1 MKIFVTGSAGQV
13 GSHIVDALLARG
25 DSVLGI
31 DNFATGRIEHVQSHE
46 RYRFVQ
52 GTIADTAQVDGLIRT
67 FQPDCIVHTAAS
79 YKDPD
84 DWQEDVA
91 TNVKGAVN
99 LIQSAKNHGVARFV
113 YFQTALIYGTK
124 PDQNPITLNPPRRV
138 DNSSYSISK
147 GSAEDYLE
155 LSGISH
161 VTFRLANVIGDRC
174 SSGPLPIFY
183 RRLMD
188 GKPCFVTDT
197 RRDFVFVHDL
207 VKISLRAITGEGKGA
222 YHFSSGQDVAIQEL
236 YDEMVKALEISPY
249 PAAEVMASTDDNAAS
264 ILLDPSRTLEDFGS
278 IEFTPLSQIV
288 SRAVA
293 YYKSINNV
301 SGHTHLKMTD

>member
-1 MKIFVTGSAGQV
+1 MKVFVTGSAGQV
-13 GSHIVDALLARG
+13 GSHIVDALIARG
-25 DSVLGI
+25 DSVVGI
-31 DNFATGRIEHVQSHE
+31 DNLATGRIEHVQVHE
-46 RYRFVQ
+46 QYRFIQ
-52 GTIADTAQVDGLIRT
+52 GTIADTGLVNDLIKD
-67 FQPDCIVHTAAS
+67 FQPDCIVHTAAA

-99 LIQSAKNHGVARFV
+99 LIQSAKAAGVARFI

-124 PDQNPITLNPPRRV
+124 PDENPITLNHPRRV

-155 LSGISH
+155 LSGLSH

-183 RRLMD
+183 RRLTD
-188 GKPCFVTDT
+188 GKACFVTNT

-207 VKISLRAITGEGKGA
+207 VRISLRAISGEGQGA

-236 YDEMVKALEISPY
+236 YDEMVKILELSPY
-249 PAAEVMASTDDNAAS
+249 PEAEIMASTDDNAAS
-264 ILLDPSRTLEDFGS
+264 ILLDPSRTFEDFGS
-278 IEFTPLSQIV
+278 IEFTPLPEIV
-288 SRAVA
+288 SRAVG

>member
-13 GSHIVDALLARG
+13 GSHIVDALIARG
-25 DSVLGI
+25 DAVLGI
-31 DNFATGRIEHVQSHE
+31 DNLATGRLEHVQAHE
-46 RYRFVQ
+46 NYRFVE
-52 GTIADTAQVDGLIRT
+52 GTIADTALVDDLIRD

-84 DWQEDVA
+84 NWQEDVA

-99 LIQSAKNHGVARFV
+99 LIQSAKQAGTARFI

-124 PDQNPITLNPPRRV
+124 PDQNPITLHHPRRV

-183 RRLMD
+183 RRLTD
-188 GKPCFVTDT
+188 GKACFVTDT

-207 VKISLRAITGEGKGA
+207 VKISLRAISGEGEGA
-222 YHFSSGQDVAIQEL
+222 YHFSSGTDVAIQEL

-264 ILLDPSRTLEDFGS
+264 ILLDPSRTFEDFGS
-278 IEFTPLSQIV
+278 IAFTPLSEIV
-288 SRAVA
+288 SRAVG